1 MTVEEVV
8 VRMQDK
14 RYLLE
19 MGRGKLSR
27 MFKCEK
33 EDITEAKRIVK
44 GSEIRDTKKPRLL
57 FLDIETAP
65 TKAWCF
71 GLWDQ
76 NISIDAIA
84 SNWFILAWSAK
95 FADKDGVMSQV
106 LTGDE
111 VLHEDDNRIVT
122 TLWMLLNQVDIVCG
136 HNIEKFDVPKI
147 RTRFLIN
154 GLPPTK
160 PFLFIDTLKIA
171 RKEFGFS
178 SNKLDYIADILG
190 IDRKMKTGM
199 ELWVKCMS
207 GDEESLKY
215 MEEYNRKDVL
225 ISEQVY
231 YKMRP
236 FIKTH
241 ANFNLWSDSLDPV
254 CPHCGSKNLIE
265 EKGFYP
271 TQTALY
277 PLHKCLDCGAISRE
291 RKSAMPKEKTILVSI
306 PGR

>member
-1 MTVEEVV
+1 MTLDEIVLKMSE
-8 VRMQDK
+8 K
-14 RYLLE
+14 RYLTN
-19 MGRGKLSR
+19 MGAGKLSR
-27 MFKCEK
+27 WFKCSK
-33 EDITEAKRIVK
+33 EDVKEAKRIVK
-44 GSEIRDTKKPRLL
+44 YSEIKHTKKPRLL
-57 FLDIETAP
+57 FLDVETAP

-95 FADKDGVMSQV
+95 YADTDGVMSQV
-106 LTGDE
+106 LSKEE
-111 VLHEDDNRIVT
+111 VLQEDDNRIVT
-122 TLWMLLNQVDIVCG
+122 TLWMLLNQVDVVCG

-190 IDRKMKTGM
+190 VDRKMKTGM
-199 ELWVKCMS
+199 DLWVKCMS

-225 ISEQVY
+225 ISEEVY

-241 ANFNLWSDSLDPV
+241 PNFNLWSESNDPV
-254 CPHCGSKNLIE
+254 CPHCGSKNMIE
-265 EKGFYP
+265 ETGGYY
-271 TQTALY
+271 TQTAQY
-277 PLHKCLDCGAISRE
+277 ELHKCLDCGTISRG
-291 RKSAMPKEKTILVSI
+291 RKTVVPKEKTMFVSI